1 MVAIERLAVR
11 IDAAFAARHLMAE
24 LFGRHLAVVFVAEVA
39 RVAVEIAAAMRERLD
54 VIDHCRGPRTPCLM
68 AVLAKAV
75 RPLQPPQPL
84 RLAGAAAETFD
95 HPIRPDRC
103 RNRSVR

>member
-1 MVAIERLAVR
+1 MVAVERLAAR

-24 LFGRHLAVVFVAEVA
+24 LFGRHLTVVFVAEVA

-68 AVLAKAV
+68 AVLTQAV
-75 RPLQPPQPL
+75 RLLQPPEPL
-84 RLAGAAAETFD
+84 RLAGAAA
-95 HPIRPDRC
+95 
-103 RNRSVR
+103 